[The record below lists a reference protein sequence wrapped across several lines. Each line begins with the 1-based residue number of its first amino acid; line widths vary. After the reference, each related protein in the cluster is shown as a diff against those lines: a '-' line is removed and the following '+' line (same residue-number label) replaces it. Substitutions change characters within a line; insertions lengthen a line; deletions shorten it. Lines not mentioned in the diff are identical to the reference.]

1 MAEYDDNMLNRLA
14 KKIAI
19 ATEGIPESAFKEG
32 GIVGKHIEVSDE
44 YASKFADAIEKAKS
58 LLNDDKGE

>member
-1 MAEYDDNMLNRLA
+1 MVEFDDSMLNRLA

-19 ATEGIPESAFKEG
+19 TTEGVPESAIRKG
-32 GIVGKHIEVSDE
+32 GIVGKHIEVDDR
-44 YASKFADAIEKAKS
+44 YAAKFADAIEKARS